1 MELARD
7 RLGTVVLLDWRWPLR
22 AALKLVLAGVVAAL
36 VLRRPGPGVL
46 AGLALYAVLV
56 ERKLRNVVPGRV
68 TGVERLVRAARPG
81 DLVMCRSYQ
90 SADMVELLL
99 FRHLAAALAKRAFY
113 SHVGVVVERGGRKY
127 VLDSVADVKMS
138 HLTMTRKSGVV
149 MRPLDEFVEGYRG
162 RVQLFSN
169 DDLSSRVCNDRLLAY
184 AERVAREP
192 FGWVVGG
199 LTCVETVT
207 DAFRDQGLLTGRVM
221 LPEALLDLWR
231 YGARGDWTVRTAR
244 NEWAK

>member
-7 RLGTVVLLDWRWPLR
+7 RLETVMLLDWRWPLR
-22 AALKLVLAGVVAAL
+22 AALKLVLAGVVAAV
-36 VLRRPGPGVL
+36 VLRRPGPGVFV
-46 AGLALYAVLV
+46 GLALYAVLV

-68 TGVERLVRAARPG
+68 TDVRRLVREARPG
-81 DLVMCRSYQ
+81 DLVMCRSYH
-90 SADMVELLL
+90 SSDMVELLL

-127 VLDSVADVKMS
+127 VLDSVADVKLS
-138 HLTMTRKSGVV
+138 HLTMTRKSGVGL
-149 MRPLDEFVEGYRG
+149 RPLDEFVRGYRG

-169 DDLSSRVCNDRLLAY
+169 DHLASRVRNDRLVTF

-207 DAFRDQGLLTGRVM
+207 DAFRDQGLLADRVM

-231 YGARGDWTVRTAR
+231 YGARGSWKVSTAR
-244 NEWAK
+244 NAWAK